1 MHYISVV
8 VPVQWVDDNDC
19 VRTFCCACVV
29 VPVQWVDVTLTVCI
43 VHYISFVVP
52 ILLVDVTPTILLCCF
67 LQYSGDLS
75 LPLLHLLFL
84 PQVSLH

>member
-1 MHYISVV
+1 MHCISVV

-19 VRTFCCACVV
+19 VRTFCCACAVGGCYTDCV
-29 VPVQWVDVTLTVCI
+29 HT
-43 VHYISFVVP
+43 VHYISVVVP
-52 ILLVDVTPTILLCCF
+52 MLLVDVTPTVLLYCF